1 MRITELLKKDSVS
14 LGVRVDSKDAAI
26 NYLVDLH
33 ARVGNITDKAVFKE
47 GIVKR
52 EEGGSTAIGEGIA
65 IPHAKNKAV
74 TKAGLA
80 AMTVPEGVD
89 YDSLD
94 GQPTNLIFMIAA
106 PEGGSDVHL
115 EVLSRLSML
124 LIDEDFRKELLASK
138 NVDEFLKV
146 CDKYE
151 AAKFPEEF
159 AKDEQRADDKA
170 TDGQKADAAGSEGT
184 GKQKA
189 DAAGS
194 EGTGKQNTDAAGSK
208 APAYK
213 VLAVTACPTGIAHT
227 YMAAEALEKEGKKLG
242 IPVKAETNGS
252 GGAKNILTDE
262 EIASCDGII
271 VAADKNVE
279 TARFDG
285 KPVLFVKV
293 ADGIHKPAEL
303 IQKIESGEVPVH
315 HEKGAAKT
323 YSKADGSIGSRIY
336 KHLMNGVSHMLPFVI
351 GGGILTALAFLID
364 TLCGYGATGG
374 SSFGSCTPLSAFFKY
389 AGGLAMGIMVPI
401 LAGFIAESI
410 ADRPGLAVGFL
421 GGLLASSGNA
431 AIAGY
436 TWANDG
442 LSGFQNFI
450 AKFGFTG
457 PAGGNTVSGFLGG
470 IVAGFLAGYIVLL
483 LRKLCDRLPQSLE
496 GIKPTLIYPVVGMF
510 VTAVLMIFIFN
521 PLIGVVNTGLSNM
534 LSALAEKNLLIVL
547 GLILGGMMA
556 VDMGGPINKA
566 AYVYGT
572 MVLGTASELLAAGVS
587 LTDPA
592 VQACYISMA
601 AVMVGGMVP
610 PLGIALAC
618 IFFPKKFTK
627 AERNSTVSNIVMGCG
642 FITEGAIPFAAADP
656 GHVIPC
662 TFIGAAVAGALSAA
676 FRCTLMAP
684 HGGLFVFATVGHPL
698 MYIVSWLVGSAVT
711 CILLGLIKKPVQ
723 E

>member
-1 MRITELLKKDSVS
+1 MRITELLKKDGVS

-33 ARVGNITDKAVFKE
+33 ARVGNITDKAIFKE
-47 GIVKR
+47 GIEKR
-52 EEGGSTAIGEGIA
+52 EESGSTAIGEGIA

-159 AKDEQRADDKA
+159 AKDEQSADDKA
-170 TDGQKADAAGSEGT
+170 TDKQKTDAAGSEGT
-184 GKQKA
+184 DKQK
-189 DAAGS
+189 
-194 EGTGKQNTDAAGSK
+194 TDAAGSK
-208 APAYK
+208 APVYK

-389 AGGLAMGIMVPI
+389 AGGLAMGIMVPV

-572 MVLGTASELLAAGVS
+572 MVLGTASELLAAGAS

-711 CILLGLIKKPVQ
+711 CILLGLIKKPAQ